1 MTQKRN
7 LKPLLIVLV
16 LSLGLFAGLAAIRQ
30 RIIRPKATTGGTIQF
45 SFDATPLPLA
55 SNQNFTLKIQ
65 ANPNNT
71 SFNAFEFRFTLPAS
85 VEFQIQDPND
95 PNNISANFTKKYDS
109 RLPLATLVEGSKV
122 IVSGASTTGLSGDEL
137 LDMVEVRLKVKPDQ
151 TGQATFLW
159 DPVTE
164 VEGKQFS
171 TTDGQFAIGMVNGA
185 RLYFSSAQTSYAKGE
200 DLSLKLHL
208 DTNGRAVSS
217 LDFKLN
223 YDGSALEFQ
232 VAGADDSELAANNI
246 VVSPDSGFD
255 TENTLNMIDSQNK
268 LVRVGLITDAPG
280 TGATGDRELAT
291 ILFKV
296 KEITDVS
303 SLTFTALQDSIV
315 YDLNTQNILTDRPAY
330 NLTINLITPTPTLT
344 IIPSPTED
352 PSPSVTP
359 SVTPTITPTPSI
371 TAVPTATLIQSP
383 TTIPTCFDIWK
394 AVFAGT
400 GNGDADFNNDGEVD
414 LVDFEMCRRG
424 EASI

>member
-30 RIIRPKATTGGTIQF
+30 RIIRPKATGGPILL

-85 VEFQIQDPND
+85 VEFQDL
-95 PNNISANFTKKYDS
+95 NNIPANFTKKYS
-109 RLPLATLVEGSKV
+109 SLLGLETNIAGSKV
-122 IVSGASTTGLSGDEL
+122 IVTGAKTNVGFGGSEPIDLI
-137 LDMVEVRLKVKPDQ
+137 EVLLKVKPDQ

-159 DPVTE
+159 DPATE
-164 VEGKQFS
+164 VEGKPYS

-246 VVSPDSGFD
+246 DVSDDSGFD
-255 TENTLNMIDSQNK
+255 TVNTLNMIDSQNK
-268 LVRVGLITDAPG
+268 LVRVGLITDTDEPG
-280 TGATGDRELAT
+280 IGATGDRELAT

-315 YDLNTQNILTDRPAY
+315 YDLNTQNILTDRPAH
-330 NLTINLITPTPTLT
+330 NLTINLITPTP
-344 IIPSPTED
+344 IPTDFIELDPTET
-352 PSPSVTP
+352 PTP
-359 SVTPTITPTPSI
+359 SVTPTPSI
-371 TAVPTATLIQSP
+371 TAVPTATLTPSP

-400 GNGDADFNNDGEVD
+400 GNGDADFNNDGKVD

>member
-85 VEFQIQDPND
+85 VEFQDL
-95 PNNISANFTKKYDS
+95 NNIPANFTKKYS
-109 RLPLATLVEGSKV
+109 SLLGLETNIAGSKV
-122 IVSGASTTGLSGDEL
+122 IVTGAKTNVGFGGSEPIDLI
-137 LDMVEVRLKVKPDQ
+137 EVLLKVKPDQ

-159 DPVTE
+159 DPATE
-164 VEGKQFS
+164 VEGKPYS

-315 YDLNTQNILTDRPAY
+315 YDLNTQNILTDRPAH
-330 NLTINLITPTPTLT
+330 NLTINLITPTP
-344 IIPSPTED
+344 IPTDFIELDPTET
-352 PSPSVTP
+352 PTP
-359 SVTPTITPTPSI
+359 SVTPTPSI
-371 TAVPTATLIQSP
+371 TAVPTATLTPSP

-400 GNGDADFNNDGEVD
+400 GNGDADFNNDGKVD